1 MLQALSNTATA
12 FGLSASAGLNAYIP
26 LLIVALLGRFTQ
38 LIHLKP
44 PFDALTNVWV
54 MILLFILVLIEA
66 LVDKIP
72 AVDTINN
79 IFQTFV
85 RPAAG
90 AILFAASSNVV
101 SGIHPVLALICG
113 ILVAGTVQAAKSTAR
128 PLITMATAGAGNPV
142 VSAAEDV
149 VSALV
154 SLLSIL
160 IPALALICIAIGIL
174 LIVRALRSNRART

>member
-1 MLQALSNTATA
+1 MLQALSNTVTA

-113 ILVAGTVQAAKSTAR
+113 ILVAGTVHAAKSTAR

-160 IPALALICIAIGIL
+160 MPALALICIAIGIL

>member
-1 MLQALSNTATA
+1 MLQALSNTITA

-90 AILFAASSNVV
+90 AILFAASSNLV

-113 ILVAGTVQAAKSTAR
+113 ILVAGTVHVSKSTAR

>member
-1 MLQALSNTATA
+1 MLQALSNTVTA

-72 AVDTINN
+72 GVDTINN
-79 IFQTFV
+79 LIQTFV

-90 AILFAASSNVV
+90 AILFAASSNMV

-113 ILVAGTVQAAKSTAR
+113 ILVAGTVHAAKSTAR

-149 VSALV
+149 VSAVV